1 MKSVTIIASLDRSH
15 SSLCQLGP
23 QAAVP
28 ARAVAG
34 LVQGGARSWT
44 PCPFGKELDGER
56 AELSPSPWHA
66 LLTLSLPRGRPSQ
79 PSGADLPSP
88 APRPLGLHNGW
99 GMGTS
104 SSSSG
109 PGLAEMGTLL
119 PLTNQAVPGAT
130 FQEVKAGKSCH
141 LPSPG
146 QVGGFWSGH
155 RDVLRSIPFSTREAS
170 ESPSPERGHLLGSGP
185 QIISLSLR
193 ERPKPPL
200 LLLVCTWAWRGSRQL
215 ERRVTRL
222 ELWGVWTPS
231 VYFKFGLSSVPGM
244 ISQKS

>member
-1 MKSVTIIASLDRSH
+1 MDTSDSCPQALGDPSPAGQQTHLVHPWALAIRHAHPSLGPQAGPASRRSH

-130 FQEVKAGKSCH
+130 FQEVAAGKSCH
-141 LPSPG
+141 LPSPA

-155 RDVLRSIPFSTREAS
+155 RDVLRSASPLQGRRTPCQCGHSKKGLGRLCCPLPSSPQYHIPF
-170 ESPSPERGHLLGSGP
+170 P
-185 QIISLSLR
+185 IIFPDSILSLG
-193 ERPKPPL
+193 
-200 LLLVCTWAWRGSRQL
+200 C
-215 ERRVTRL
+215 
-222 ELWGVWTPS
+222 
-231 VYFKFGLSSVPGM
+231 
-244 ISQKS
+244 